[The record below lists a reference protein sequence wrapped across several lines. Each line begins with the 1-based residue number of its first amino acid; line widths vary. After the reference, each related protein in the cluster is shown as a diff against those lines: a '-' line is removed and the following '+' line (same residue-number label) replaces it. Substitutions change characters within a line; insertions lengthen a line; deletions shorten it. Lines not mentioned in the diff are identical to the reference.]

1 MRKRIVINL
10 DSPEATAQRGQ
21 ATRTKSRRGLRILA
35 IILGLFVAIA
45 IAVAAAGFFW
55 WRNYQTTPAY
65 TLALIVDAA
74 QRNDLPE
81 FQKRIDN
88 EEIAKNMIATV
99 SQKAAGRYG
108 LALSGS
114 MQQRIDSLMP
124 SLTPRLKQAINDEV
138 AKELKDVAS
147 KSEPKPFLLL
157 AATLSSIV
165 NVTTEGDSAKATTS
179 MLGRPIELTMRRDAD
194 RWKVTEYKDE
204 VVVQRV
210 VDNVIKELPA
220 IGSIDNNKSSL
231 LEQLSRPNR
240 PRRRRR

>member
-10 DSPEATAQRGQ
+10 DSPEAAAQRGR

-35 IILGLFVAIA
+35 IIFGLLMVIA
-45 IAVAAAGFFW
+45 IATAVGGFFW

-65 TLALIVDAA
+65 TLALILDAA
-74 QRNDLPE
+74 QRNDSPE
-81 FQKRIDN
+81 FQKRIDD

-108 LALSGS
+108 FALSGL
-114 MQQRIDSLMP
+114 MQQRIDSLLP

-179 MLGRPIELTMRRDAD
+179 MLGRPIELTMRRDSD

-210 VDNVIKELPA
+210 VDSVMKELPA
-220 IGSIDNNKSSL
+220 IGSIDNNSSL
-231 LEQLSRPNR
+231 LKQISRPNR
-240 PRRRRR
+240 PRRRR

>member
-10 DSPEATAQRGQ
+10 DSPEAAAQQGR
-21 ATRTKSRRGLRILA
+21 ATRAKSRRGRRILT
-35 IILGLFVAIA
+35 IIFGLFLL
-45 IAVAAAGFFW
+45 IAVAVAAGGFFW

-81 FQKRIDN
+81 FQKRIDD
-88 EEIAKNMIATV
+88 EEIAKNMITTV

-108 LALSGS
+108 FALSGL
-114 MQQRIDSLMP
+114 MQQRIDSLLP
-124 SLTPRLKQAINDEV
+124 SLTPRLKQAISDEV
-138 AKELKDVAS
+138 AKELNDFAS

-165 NVTTEGDSAKATTS
+165 DVTNEGDTAKATTAI
-179 MLGRPIELTMRRDAD
+179 LGRPIELTMRRDAN

-204 VVVQRV
+204 VVVERV
-210 VDNVIKELPA
+210 VDSVMKELPA
-220 IGSIDNNKSSL
+220 IGSIDTNDSSL
-231 LEQLSRPNR
+231 LKQLSRPNR
-240 PRRRRR
+240 PRRRR

>member
-10 DSPEATAQRGQ
+10 DSPEAAAQRDR
-21 ATRTKSRRGLRILA
+21 AKRTKSRRGLRILTL
-35 IILGLFVAIA
+35 IFGLFLVIA
-45 IAVAAAGFFW
+45 IAVAAGGFFW
-55 WRNYQTTPAY
+55 WRNYQSTPAY

-81 FQKRIDN
+81 FQKRIDD
-88 EEIAKNMIATV
+88 EEVAKNMIATV

-108 LALSGS
+108 FALSGS
-114 MQQRIDSLMP
+114 MQQRIDSLLP

-138 AKELKDVAS
+138 AKELKDFAS

-165 NVTTEGDSAKATTS
+165 NVTNEGDTAKATTAI
-179 MLGRPIELTMRRDAD
+179 LGRPIELTMRRDAD

-210 VDNVIKELPA
+210 VDTVIKELPA
-220 IGSIDNNKSSL
+220 IGPIDDNNSSVL
-231 LEQLSRPNR
+231 KQLSRPNR
-240 PRRRRR
+240 RRRRR

>member
-10 DSPEATAQRGQ
+10 DSPEAAAQRGR
-21 ATRTKSRRGLRILA
+21 ATRTKSRRGLRVLV
-35 IILGLFVAIA
+35 IIFGLFLVIA
-45 IAVAAAGFFW
+45 TAVAVGGFFW

-88 EEIAKNMIATV
+88 EEVAKSMIATV
-99 SQKAAGRYG
+99 SQKAAARYG
-108 LALSGS
+108 FALSGS
-114 MQQRIDSLMP
+114 MQQRIDSLLP

-210 VDNVIKELPA
+210 VDSVIKELPA
-220 IGSIDNNKSSL
+220 IGSIDNNSSL
-231 LEQLSRPNR
+231 LKQLSRPNR
-240 PRRRRR
+240 PRRRR

>member
-10 DSPEATAQRGQ
+10 DSPEAAAQRGR
-21 ATRTKSRRGLRILA
+21 ATRRPRRGLRILA
-35 IILGLFVAIA
+35 IVFGLLLVIA
-45 IAVAAAGFFW
+45 IAVAVGGFLW

-81 FQKRIDN
+81 FQKRIDD

-108 LALSGS
+108 FALSGS
-114 MQQRIDSLMP
+114 MQQRIDSLLP

-165 NVTTEGDSAKATTS
+165 NVTTEGDSARATTS

-210 VDNVIKELPA
+210 VDSVIKELPA
-220 IGSIDNNKSSL
+220 IGDIDKNSSL
-231 LEQLSRPNR
+231 LKQLSLPSRPK
-240 PRRRRR
+240 RRRR

>member
-10 DSPEATAQRGQ
+10 DSPEAAAQRGR
-21 ATRTKSRRGLRILA
+21 ATRTKSRRGLKILA
-35 IILGLFVAIA
+35 IIFGLFVVIA
-45 IAVAAAGFFW
+45 IAVAVGGFFW

-88 EEIAKNMIATV
+88 EEISKNMIATV

-108 LALSGS
+108 FALSGS
-114 MQQRIDSLMP
+114 MQQRIDSLLP

-157 AATLSSIV
+157 AVTLSSIV

-210 VDNVIKELPA
+210 VDSVIKELPA
-220 IGSIDNNKSSL
+220 IGSIDNNSSL
-231 LEQLSRPNR
+231 LKQLSRPNR
-240 PRRRRR
+240 PRRRR

>member
-10 DSPEATAQRGQ
+10 DSPEAAAQRGR

-35 IILGLFVAIA
+35 IIFGLFLVIA
-45 IAVAAAGFFW
+45 IAMAVGGFFW

-81 FQKRIDN
+81 FQKRIDD

-108 LALSGS
+108 LALSGT
-114 MQQRIDSLMP
+114 MQQRIDSLLP

-194 RWKVTEYKDE
+194 RWKVTDYKDE

-210 VDNVIKELPA
+210 VDSVIKELPA

-240 PRRRRR
+240 QRRRRR

>member
-10 DSPEATAQRGQ
+10 DSPEAAAQRGR
-21 ATRTKSRRGLRILA
+21 TRTKSRRGLRILA
-35 IILGLFVAIA
+35 IVFGLLLVIA
-45 IAVAAAGFFW
+45 IAVAVGGFFW

-81 FQKRIDN
+81 FQKRIDD

-108 LALSGS
+108 FGLSGS
-114 MQQRIDSLMP
+114 MQQRIDSLLP

-165 NVTTEGDSAKATTS
+165 NVTSEGDSAKATTS

-210 VDNVIKELPA
+210 VDSVMKELPA
-220 IGSIDNNKSSL
+220 IGSIDNNSSL
-231 LEQLSRPNR
+231 LKELSRPNR